1 MKPHVSGR
9 VAIMEGSKF
18 NLSLVMTAHEFVLD
32 NILADAGPIQMA
44 IDMAKGRNR
53 FDWPAPGKKI
63 ARQIWES
70 LKALHDV
77 DARPLM
83 LIGRDITV
91 QVRLLGNTWV
101 IQDVDS
107 GELKLHDGKP
117 LTSLNPLPNITVLGP
132 WDASKNAYRLM
143 TAEQV
148 DRIGELVTGPLVR
161 LKLDF
166 ERLTT
171 ANHQTLKSGY
181 TDYARISFPYVR
193 YGLSREI
200 ITVRCVSSDG
210 KEPDPTSHVEN

>member
-9 VAIMEGSKF
+9 VAIMEGPKF
-18 NLSLVMTAHEFVLD
+18 NLSLVMTAHELVLD
-32 NILADAGPIQMA
+32 KILAGFGPIKMA
-44 IDMAKGRNR
+44 VDMTKGRNR
-53 FDWPAPGKKI
+53 IDWPTPGKKI
-63 ARQIWES
+63 AKQIWES

-91 QVRLLGNTWV
+91 QVRMLGNTWV
-101 IQDVDS
+101 IQDANS
-107 GELKLHDGKP
+107 GALKLHDGKP
-117 LTSLNPLPNITVLGP
+117 LASINPTPNITVLGP

-148 DRIGELVTGPLVR
+148 DRLSELITGPLVR
-161 LKLDF
+161 LRLDF
-166 ERLTT
+166 QRLTE
-171 ANHQTLKSGY
+171 ANHQSLKSGH
-181 TDYARISFPYVR
+181 TDYARISFPYGS
-193 YGLSREI
+193 YGLSRDI